1 MQAKLSSSSNIA
13 HSVTIFTLN
22 LPNPTTT
29 KITTNM
35 GSVEIPTK
43 VLTNTS
49 SQLKMPVV
57 GMGSAPDFTCKK
69 DTKDAIIEA
78 IKQGYRHFDT
88 AAAYG
93 SEQALGEALKEAI
106 ELGLVTREELFVT
119 SKLWVTENHPHLVIP
134 ALQKSLK

>member
-1 MQAKLSSSSNIA
+1 VCNI
-13 HSVTIFTLN
+13 FLN
-22 LPNPTTT
+22 LKHFQPN
-29 KITTNM
+29 KKNKDNNM

-49 SQLKMPVV
+49 SQVKMPVV

-93 SEQALGEALKEAI
+93 SEQALGEGLKEAI